1 MNFFEKLLITY
12 RNSSTENMTEETL
25 KSDNRLKTGAAILLC
40 AASLILTVMNIVKQ
54 YWFMTGMTLLLSFGF
69 GAAAVLCGIL
79 HERKASVT
87 IMAILVALIFSV
99 FAVTGE
105 NEGFAILWIIIVP
118 SIAMSVLGLKVGTAV
133 SIYFQLFLVVLLYT
147 PLRSTVSEHYTETF
161 MMRFP
166 VLYLTGFA
174 ASFLLA
180 VQKEFYFQKTE
191 RTSYTDTLTGLNN
204 RRAYDADRRKII
216 ESGNMS
222 GLTLIEVDVNRL
234 KFVNDTF
241 GHDVGDRMIIHTA
254 VCLKNCFKK
263 AEAICRTGGDEF
275 MIVSYQPPE
284 VIQDQIA
291 KLHEAGAAVREEP
304 LSGITFSVGSASQ
317 NKSGRMSFEEL
328 EKTADTEMYKS
339 KSEFYRK
346 SGLDRR
352 R

>member
-12 RNSSTENMTEETL
+12 RNSRDENMTEETL
-25 KSDNRLKTGAAILLC
+25 KSDNRIKVAAAMLLC
-40 AASLILTVMNIVKQ
+40 AASVVLTVMNIVKQ
-54 YWFMTGMTLLLSFGF
+54 YWFMTGMTLLLSMGF
-69 GAAAVLCGIL
+69 AAAAVLCGVL
-79 HERKASVT
+79 HERKVSVT

-118 SIAMSVLGLKVGTAV
+118 SIAMSVLGLRVGTAV
-133 SIYFQLFLVVLLYT
+133 SLYFQLFLVVLLYT
-147 PLRSTVSEHYTETF
+147 PLRNFVSEHYTETF

-191 RTSYTDTLTGLNN
+191 RTAYTDTLTGLSN
-204 RRAYDADRRKII
+204 RRFYDAVRKKAVD
-216 ESGNMS
+216 SGRMA
-222 GLTLIEVDVNRL
+222 GLSLIEVDINRL

-241 GHDVGDRMIIHTA
+241 GHDVGDRMILHTA
-254 VCLKNCFKK
+254 SCLNSCFKK

-275 MIVSYQPPE
+275 VIISYQPSD

-291 KLHEAGAAVREEP
+291 RLAEAGAAIRDEP
-304 LSGITFSVGSASQ
+304 LSGITFSVGCACQ

-339 KSEFYRK
+339 KSEFYKK